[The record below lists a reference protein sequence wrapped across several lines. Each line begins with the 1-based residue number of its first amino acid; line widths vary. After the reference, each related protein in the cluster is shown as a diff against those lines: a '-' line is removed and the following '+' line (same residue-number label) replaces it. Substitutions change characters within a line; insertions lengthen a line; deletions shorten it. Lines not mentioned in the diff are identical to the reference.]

1 MINEKKSIYLWYLFS
16 YGAIL
21 MKTKFQKFI
30 DEYVFE
36 EEYSEEISYV
46 TEVNLNESAIKKI
59 KNDLKVHLLAFENY
73 KEIF

>member
-1 MINEKKSIYLWYLFS
+1 
-16 YGAIL
+16 

-30 DEYVFE
+30 DGYIFE

-46 TEVNLNESAIKKI
+46 PEVKLNEIAIKKI
-59 KNDLKVHLLAFENY
+59 RNDLKIHLLAFENY

>member
-1 MINEKKSIYLWYLFS
+1 MKRDLFIYGIYLAVE
-16 YGAIL
+16 AIL

-30 DEYVFE
+30 DGYIFE

-46 TEVNLNESAIKKI
+46 PEVKLNEIIIKKI
-59 KNDLKVHLLAFENY
+59 RNDLKMHLLAFENY